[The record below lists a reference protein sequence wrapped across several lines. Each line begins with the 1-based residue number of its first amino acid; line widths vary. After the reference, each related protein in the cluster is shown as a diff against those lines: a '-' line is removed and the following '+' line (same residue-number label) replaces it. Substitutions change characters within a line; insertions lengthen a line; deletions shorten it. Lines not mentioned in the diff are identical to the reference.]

1 MIRFFSALASIVL
14 SALTFLSVA
23 AKHEPYNLPRI
34 YWDINTQQQIFPSGN
49 YARITPLQDGRLM
62 AVAESGGGISCCYSE
77 NEGLT
82 WSAPEMIIRSAANIP
97 FNVPDLIQ
105 LSDGTIIVGYNPR
118 PSRPYTEDRK
128 FGIRIMRSTDN
139 GKTWQGPIF
148 VYDAQHTF
156 EDGCWE
162 PSFLELPG
170 GEVQLYFANEGNFT
184 HSDEQEISMCRS
196 FDQGRTWSDAVRICY
211 RAGSRDGM
219 PVAILTENGE
229 IVVIVE
235 DNGHP
240 NWRGFRATTV
250 RSSLE
255 DNWSGW
261 VDAQSSDRNMIFAD
275 EADKAPVS
283 AAPYLRKLKTGET
296 IASWQ
301 GNGGNRPGVEESEY
315 DMFVAVGDKDA
326 KNFKAITQPFGLPL
340 GKKSLWNSLCVDHDG
355 NVFAVGSIGDKDK
368 GNSITI
374 MKGYPMKGFTANHG
388 TPEINGSFSG
398 EKWTEK
404 NAQQI
409 FMGTVT
415 RKRSTMD
422 FLYDK
427 DNLYFYARVVD
438 KNVFTDKADN
448 DGITLGLDVENCSDT
463 YPQKGMFRMFLDANG
478 TVTFYEGNAG
488 KWNKTETPDEIR
500 FVSNVKSS
508 YYDMEIAIPWSV
520 LGCGSAPIDKDMRC
534 FIEIRDRR
542 ESEIINEVIPDAI
555 LRQSWTW
562 PEFKLNPDGFSG
574 IDNVLIDS
582 SDIGKTKIVVE
593 NGNVSVVSSRDITCV
608 SVYSM
613 TGALVKTDK
622 CSGTEYHSNISGMN
636 GIYIIDVMDV
646 DGNHTRSKLLIE

>member
-1 MIRFFSALASIVL
+1 MTRFFTAIASIVL
-14 SALTFLSVA
+14 SALTLVA

-34 YWDINTQQQIFPSGN
+34 YWDINTKQQIFPSGN
-49 YARITPLQDGRLM
+49 YARMTPLQDGRLM
-62 AVAESGGGISCCYSE
+62 VVAESGGGISCCYSK
-77 NEGLT
+77 NGGQT
-82 WSAPEMIIRSAANIP
+82 WSAPEMIIRSASDIP
-97 FNVPDLIQ
+97 FSVPDLIQ
-105 LSDGTIIVGYNPR
+105 LTDGTIIVGYNPR

-128 FGIRIMRSTDN
+128 FGIRVMRSTDN

-162 PSFLELPG
+162 PSFLELPS

-184 HSDEQEISMCRS
+184 HSGEQEISMCRS
-196 FDQGRTWSDAVRICY
+196 FDQGQTWSDAVRICY

-219 PVAILTENGE
+219 PAAILTDNGE

-240 NWRGFRATTV
+240 NRSNFRATTV

-255 DNWSGW
+255 DNWSNW
-261 VDAQSSDRNMIFAD
+261 VDAWSPNRNMIFAD
-275 EADKAPVS
+275 DADKNSVS
-283 AAPYLRKLKTGET
+283 AAPYIRKLKTGET

-301 GNGGNRPGVEESEY
+301 GDRGNRAGVKMEEY
-315 DMFVAVGDKDA
+315 DMYVAVGDKDA

-340 GKKSLWNSLCVDHDG
+340 GQKSIWNSLCVDHNGD
-355 NVFAVGSIGDKDK
+355 VFAVGSIGNKNQT
-368 GNSITI
+368 NSVTI
-374 MKGYPMKGFTANHG
+374 MKGYPMKGFMANHG

-398 EKWTEK
+398 EKWTAK

-409 FMGTVT
+409 FMGTIT

-438 KNVFTDKADN
+438 KNAFTDKVDN
-448 DGITLGLDVENCSDT
+448 DGITLALDIDNCCDT

-478 TVTFYEGNAG
+478 SISFYEGNGG
-488 KWNKTETPDEIR
+488 KWNKIETPETIK
-500 FVSNVKSS
+500 FVANVKSL
-508 YYDMEIAIPWSV
+508 YYDMEVAIPWSV
-520 LGCGSAPIDKDMRC
+520 LGCESAPIDKDMRC
-534 FIEIRDRR
+534 FIEVRDRR
-542 ESEIINEVIPDAI
+542 DSEIVNETIPDAV

-574 IDNVLIDS
+574 IDDVWTGNNTAKAKVTI
-582 SDIGKTKIVVE
+582 E
-593 NGNVSVVSSRDITCV
+593 NGNICVTSSRDITCA
-608 SVYSM
+608 SIFSI
-613 TGALVKTDK
+613 TGSFVKSDN
-622 CSGTEYHSNISGMN
+622 CVGTEYRTNMSGRN
-636 GIYIIDVMDV
+636 GIYIINVTDI
-646 DGNHTRSKLLIE
+646 DGNHFRSKLLIK